1 MLFPLPVSLVSFVVD
16 AMHLSG
22 RRILAKFLRYL
33 PQYLSD
39 IILTTSRAVA
49 PLSGSQDAS
58 RRAWRQLFRRYSPAL
73 LLPLL
78 SPHAAVVMERN
89 TLLADFV
96 AKLFSFSA
104 VLPRNTEYGRVAHGG
119 RAVLRRN
126 EAELARGGADVRSRC
141 APITVDGRSCRISI
155 LGNPMSTGGTY
166 LLAVTRNAV

>member
-1 MLFPLPVSLVSFVVD
+1 MLFPLPISLVSLVSFVVD

-39 IILTTSRAVA
+39 IILTASRAVA
-49 PLSGSQDAS
+49 RFQALKDAS
-58 RRAWRQLFRRYSPAL
+58 RRSRRQLFRRYSPAL

-89 TLLADFV
+89 ALLADFV

-126 EAELARGGADVRSRC
+126 EAELCICGARWCLC
-141 APITVDGRSCRISI
+141 ALGRSCRISI